1 MSQNKEVLIE
11 DDIGTIL
18 DRYESKLCSGSISQ
32 FERNLVE
39 IAYDLIYEEV
49 KTLTDSKDSTTTNE
63 QAFYSPD
70 YGKITHRQ
78 ILKICKTPFRGEPGR
93 KDSGKIDNESSCQE
107 FHLR

>member
-1 MSQNKEVLIE
+1 MSYKPNEKLVHKTIQEVTT
-11 DDIGTIL
+11 G
-18 DRYESKLCSGSISQ
+18 KK
-32 FERNLVE
+32 RNLVE

-93 KDSGKIDNESSCQE
+93 IDSGKIDNESSCQE